1 MNKNAHYI
9 VFCDSFFIFIDLSRG
24 CTMNYADIKRIDVA
38 NGPGV
43 RVSLFVSGCP
53 HHCKNCFNQETWD
66 YNYGKPFTQ
75 NEVDE
80 FLGYVSNSFIKGIT
94 ILGGEPLDPNN
105 QREVLKVI
113 KLVRERFPEK
123 SVWIFTGY
131 MFDTELL
138 AKMVPAMPDLEE
150 ILKLTD
156 VIVDGRFVEELKN
169 LNLKFKGSSNQRT
182 IMVQKSLKK
191 GEIVLWDENP
201 EHDR

>member
-1 MNKNAHYI
+1 
-9 VFCDSFFIFIDLSRG
+9 
-24 CTMNYADIKRIDVA
+24 MNYADIKRIDVA